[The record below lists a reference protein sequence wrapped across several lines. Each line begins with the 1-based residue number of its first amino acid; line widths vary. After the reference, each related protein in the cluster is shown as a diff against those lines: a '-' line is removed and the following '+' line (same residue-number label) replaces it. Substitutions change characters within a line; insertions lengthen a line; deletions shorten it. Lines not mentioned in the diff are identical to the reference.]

1 MASRFQTDLGRKNSA
16 SYLKL
21 QAWEN
26 FSYHGYALCLIFMR
40 WFFTIW

>member
-26 FSYHGYALCLIFMR
+26 FSYHGYALIFMR
-40 WFFTIW
+40 WLVTIW